1 MTGLDGAGAQP
12 ARRGEVK
19 ALVGRVLGTERAHA
33 AQGALGGPEFARG
46 DERGH
51 EGLDDV
57 ARLGAHGTRVGASGE
72 GAKHGALERLQARL
86 EKLAQLRSTEAQIL
100 RAIARDLRV
109 CLDELAQTSPDAHVE
124 TTPQATPAKARAHE
138 QLLDANGLA
147 AVLCV
152 TPKTIRR
159 WRDEGR
165 LPAAL
170 DFGGTLRWRRSTV
183 AGWLAQREEV
193 VR

>member
-1 MTGLDGAGAQP
+1 MTGLGGEGLQP
-12 ARRGEVK
+12 VGRREVK
-19 ALVGRVLGTERAHA
+19 ALVGRFVGPERTHTV
-33 AQGALGGPEFARG
+33 QGALGGPGFAPG

-72 GAKHGALERLQARL
+72 VAKHGALERLEARL
-86 EKLAQLRSTEAQIL
+86 EKLAQLRSTEAQVL
-100 RAIARDLRV
+100 RSIAQEVRV
-109 CLDELAQTSPDAHVE
+109 CLDEVAQTSPDAHVE
-124 TTPQATPAKARAHE
+124 TKPQATPANAPSHE
-138 QLLDANGLA
+138 QLLDASGLA
-147 AVLCV
+147 SMLAV

-165 LPAAL
+165 LPAAI

-183 AGWLAQREEV
+183 ESWLAEREEV